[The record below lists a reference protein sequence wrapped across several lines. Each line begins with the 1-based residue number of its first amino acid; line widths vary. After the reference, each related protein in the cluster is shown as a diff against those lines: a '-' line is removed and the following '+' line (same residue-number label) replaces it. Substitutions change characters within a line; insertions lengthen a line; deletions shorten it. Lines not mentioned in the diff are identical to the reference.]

1 LSLLEVLSRKREGD
15 VLRGHRETIGE
26 RLKHDRDAF
35 TALPPAP
42 FDACDKRGTRVTS
55 RSLVR
60 YRSNDYSAGIP
71 QMAPSNRRQW

>member
-26 RLKHDRDAF
+26 RLKRDRE
-35 TALPPAP
+35 ALPALLPAP
-42 FDACDKRGTRVTS
+42 FDACDNQGTRINS
-55 RSLVR
+55 RSQVR

-71 QMAPSNRRQW
+71 QMAPPNRR